1 MGTVS
6 QEQAIDREGLSARDR
21 VAFWRD
27 RRWGDLECLHATFV
41 QHAYAQHTHD
51 TFVIGVI
58 ENGVER
64 YRLKGESLVA
74 VAGDVCVVNPCEPH
88 DGSPGDNGYRYRMFY
103 PSARLMSDLQAEVTE
118 RAPGEVHFGESLF
131 KDPEAYRLLSW
142 AHCTMESAETPL
154 ERDSMFLEAATHLIR
169 RHGERRAPEI
179 RVGAEHHA
187 VARVC
192 DFAEDHIGDV
202 LDLERL
208 AEIAGFS
215 RYRLIRS
222 FRRDRGVTPHAWIT
236 GRRVSRAKGLLSVG
250 ESPAEVAVVCG
261 FYDQAHLTRHFKAI
275 TGVTPARY
283 RAAFL
288 Q

>member
-27 RRWGDLECLHATFV
+27 PRWGDLECLHATFV

-64 YRLKGESLVA
+64 YRLKGQSHVA

-103 PSARLMSDLQAEVTE
+103 PSVQLMSDLQAELTE
-118 RAPGEVHFGESLF
+118 RAPGEVHFRDPLF
-131 KDPEAYRLLSW
+131 KDAEAYRLLSW

-154 ERDSMFLEAATHLIR
+154 ERDSMFLEAATLLIR
-169 RHGERRAPEI
+169 RYGENRAPAI
-179 RVGAEHHA
+179 QVGAEHQA

-192 DFAEDHIGDV
+192 DFAEDHIGDA

-208 AEIAGFS
+208 ADIAGFS

-222 FRRDRGVTPHAWIT
+222 FRRERGVTPHAWIT
-236 GRRVSRAKGLLSVG
+236 GRRVTRAKGLLSVG
-250 ESPAEVAVVCG
+250 ESPADVAVMCG